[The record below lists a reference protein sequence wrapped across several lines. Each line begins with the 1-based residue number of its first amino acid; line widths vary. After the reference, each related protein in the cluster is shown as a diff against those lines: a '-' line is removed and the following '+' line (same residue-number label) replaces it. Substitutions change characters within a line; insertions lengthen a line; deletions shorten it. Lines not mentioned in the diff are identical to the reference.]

1 MNIINIVFIIFLI
14 VISAYFVAA
23 EFAIVRVRKTKI
35 DQLALNGNKNALAV
49 QKILLELD
57 TYLSTTQLGITIVS
71 LIIGWLG
78 EPTIGHLLQ
87 PIFTALHLPEAAA
100 RSVAVILAFV
110 VITFFHVVLG
120 ELAPKTFAIQKA
132 EAICLFIARPLI
144 LFSTVMYP
152 FIWLLNGSSR
162 LFVRLFG
169 LTPATEAETA
179 HSEEELRLIL
189 SESYQSGEINR
200 SEMEYVNKIFDFDDR
215 VAKEVMV
222 PRTEI
227 VCLFVENTLEEN
239 LDILREEK
247 YTRYPVAE
255 TDKDHILGY
264 VNIKDIFGDYLHN
277 KHRMMKDY
285 IRPATIAMENTPV
298 DELLKKM
305 QGNKSHMA
313 IIVDEYGGTAGLV
326 TIEDILEE
334 IVGEIQDEFDLD
346 EQPDIRNLNDEKI
359 IIDGKVLISEINDRF
374 DLDLDDTTIDT
385 IGGWILSR
393 DVDAVKGTKI
403 VYGPFEFTVINIDGH
418 QIKEIEV
425 RKLNRP
431 PAADP
436 EK

>member
-110 VITFFHVVLG
+110 VITLFHVVLG